1 MSCHVALINEILVRQ
16 MLRRLVISLIGLAA
30 APCIMAQGI
39 VTYQGLRLTSSDSP
53 ANAIS
58 LLPPAGITP
67 YTLTLPTSAGNN
79 GAILTTSSS
88 GQLSWS
94 AGASTSLSSLT
105 GATGTSSISLGTFKY
120 QWGWDT
126 IANRSTVFTLSS
138 NSTAAASNAQT
149 LLTVNHSGSWGA
161 VVNGRS
167 ECVSLGSTLLD
178 ENNPSTGTP
187 YRQSNL
193 IIDVTN
199 GSKNYALIVRNGMS
213 GLRTY
218 LANTDPF
225 TPTARLHIGSPL
237 GPPLGHMRFTSGT
250 LLTTPQVGAW
260 EYDGSVLYSAVADNN
275 RGVIPSESFMVLFSD
290 NTLTSQTAAQPLFD
304 GGGGTTNGRVTLAAG
319 TYEFECML
327 YITGLSATGS
337 FGFQFGGTATIGSQ
351 RWSTIGR
358 KPLSTEA
365 VTVNGVASGIMA
377 TAADA
382 QIVTSNN
389 GTNGYVYITGVLRL
403 TAGGTLTPQITLET
417 AAAAVVK
424 KNSYFIIAPIGNS
437 TVTRVGNWE

>member
-1 MSCHVALINEILVRQ
+1 MAVAT
-16 MLRRLVISLIGLAA
+16 GLAILLS
-30 APCIMAQGI
+30 APCSFAQG
-39 VTYQGLRLTSSDSP
+39 VATYQSIRFINASAPT
-53 ANAIS
+53 NAITLS
-58 LLPPAGITP
+58 PPAGITP

-161 VVNGRS
+161 VANGLS
-167 ECVSLGSTLLD
+167 ECVNLVSGIQD
-178 ENNPSTGTP
+178 ANNPGTGTP
-187 YRQSNL
+187 RRQSNL

-199 GSKNYALIVRNGMS
+199 GSNNYALIVRNGMS

-260 EYDGSVLYSAVADNN
+260 EYDGSVLYSDVANDN
-275 RGVIPSESFMVLFSD
+275 RGVIPSESFMVLSSD

-382 QIVTSNN
+382 QIITSNN
-389 GTNGYVYITGVLRL
+389 GTNAYVYITGVLRL
-403 TAGGTLTPQITLET
+403 TAGGTLAPQIALET

-424 KNSYFIIAPIGNS
+424 KNSYFIISPLGNS